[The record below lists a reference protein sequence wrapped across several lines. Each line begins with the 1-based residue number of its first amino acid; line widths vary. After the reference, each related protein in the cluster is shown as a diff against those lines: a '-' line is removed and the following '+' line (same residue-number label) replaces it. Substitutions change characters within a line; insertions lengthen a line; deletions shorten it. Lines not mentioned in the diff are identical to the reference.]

1 MRRRGKGKA
10 ADSSASPSSSSPL
23 SPMPPGTSGRPWW
36 GCSVGEHPGGQ
47 DPLSENGYRSTAPV
61 YAGAE
66 NAVLVIGPPR
76 SGKTSTVVIPTVL
89 DAPAATVSTST
100 KPDVLTA
107 TAAHRGRLGRCFLFD
122 PFETIE
128 RPWFMHEL
136 RWSPV
141 LGCQSFDRAS
151 AVSYALASAARPGSA
166 GTDSAH
172 WVERAQA
179 LLAPLL
185 FAAASRDLDM
195 RSVFRWVLA
204 RDLREPLA
212 IVEASGQ
219 EMAGA
224 TLTGLAVTDEREL
237 SGVFSTAAGLLA
249 AYRSEKVLASTSR
262 PNFDPA
268 AFVAST
274 DSLYICAPA
283 EHQNQLAP
291 LVVALL
297 DQISSAAFA
306 RPSFAAPVV
315 FALDEVANI
324 APLPGLPALASE
336 GGGQGVVTLACLQD
350 LSQARARWGSAADGF
365 FTLFGVK
372 VIFPGIA
379 DQRTLELISAL
390 GGKVEVPTT
399 TVGKYVGEWGRIHA
413 SSSVSTVFLPRYPV
427 DAIARGRP
435 GHGLLINGSH
445 IGEVWLRPWWER
457 TDLRELAL
465 PPDSVREE
473 LLRFAP
479 LD

>member
-1 MRRRGKGKA
+1 
-10 ADSSASPSSSSPL
+10 
-23 SPMPPGTSGRPWW
+23 MPPGTPGRPWW
-36 GCSVGEHPGGQ
+36 GCSVGENPNGQ
-47 DPLSENGYRSTAPV
+47 VPLPENGYRSTTPV

-89 DAPAATVSTST
+89 DAPAAVVSTST
-100 KPDVLTA
+100 KPDVFVRTA
-107 TAAHRGRLGRCFLFD
+107 GHRGRLGRCFLFD

-128 RPWFMHEL
+128 RPWFAHEL

-141 LGCQSFDRAS
+141 LGCESFDRAS
-151 AVSYALASAARPGSA
+151 AVSHALASAARPGSA

-185 FAAASRDLDM
+185 FAAASRGLEM
-195 RSVFRWVLA
+195 KWVLRWVLA

-212 IVEASGQ
+212 IVEGTGH
-219 EMAGA
+219 EMATA
-224 TLTGLAVTDEREL
+224 TLGGLAVTDDREL

-249 AYRSEKVLASTSR
+249 AYRSERVLASTSR
-262 PNFDPA
+262 PNFDPSV
-268 AFVAST
+268 FVRSS

-291 LVVALL
+291 LVVAVL

-306 RPSFAAPVV
+306 RPSNAAPVV

-350 LSQARARWGSAADGF
+350 LSQARARWGTAADGF

-372 VIFPGIA
+372 VIFPGVG
-379 DQRTLELISAL
+379 DQRTLELISAI

-399 TVGKYVGEWGRIHA
+399 TVGQYVGEWGRIRP

-435 GHGLLINGSH
+435 GYGLVINGSH
-445 IGEVWLRPWWER
+445 IGEVSLRPWWER
-457 TDLRELAL
+457 THLRDLAL
-465 PPDSVREE
+465 PPESVSQEQLRQE
-473 LLRFAP
+473 LLRFAQ

>member
-1 MRRRGKGKA
+1 MK
-10 ADSSASPSSSSPL
+10 
-23 SPMPPGTSGRPWW
+23 W
-36 GCSVGEHPGGQ
+36 
-47 DPLSENGYRSTAPV
+47 
-61 YAGAE
+61 
-66 NAVLVIGPPR
+66 
-76 SGKTSTVVIPTVL
+76 
-89 DAPAATVSTST
+89 
-100 KPDVLTA
+100 
-107 TAAHRGRLGRCFLFD
+107 
-122 PFETIE
+122 
-128 RPWFMHEL
+128 
-136 RWSPV
+136 
-141 LGCQSFDRAS
+141 
-151 AVSYALASAARPGSA
+151 
-166 GTDSAH
+166 
-172 WVERAQA
+172 
-179 LLAPLL
+179 
-185 FAAASRDLDM
+185 
-195 RSVFRWVLA
+195 VFRWVLA
-204 RDLREPLA
+204 RDLREPLT
-212 IVEASGQ
+212 IVEGTGH
-219 EMAGA
+219 EMAAA
-224 TLTGLAVTDEREL
+224 TLSGLAVTEEREL

-249 AYRSEKVLASTSR
+249 AYRSEKVLASTSW

-306 RPSFAAPVV
+306 RPRFAAPVV

-350 LSQARARWGSAADGF
+350 LSQARARWGTAADGF

-372 VIFPGIA
+372 VIFPGVA

-390 GGKVEVPTT
+390 GGKVEVPTAT
-399 TVGKYVGEWGRIHA
+399 AGKYVGEWGRIHA

-445 IGEVWLRPWWER
+445 IGEVRLAPWWER
-457 TDLRELAL
+457 TNLRELAL

>member
-1 MRRRGKGKA
+1 VYPNGGDSLPKGG
-10 ADSSASPSSSSPL
+10 SRVI
-23 SPMPPGTSGRPWW
+23 T
-36 GCSVGEHPGGQ
+36 
-47 DPLSENGYRSTAPV
+47 PV

-89 DAPAATVSTST
+89 DAPAAIVSTST
-100 KPDVLTA
+100 KPDVLNY

-122 PFETIE
+122 PFETVE
-128 RPWFMHEL
+128 RPWFIHEL

-151 AVSYALASAARPGSA
+151 AISYALASAARPGSA
-166 GTDSAH
+166 GTDAAH

-185 FAAASRDLDM
+185 FAAVSRGLDM

-212 IVEASGQ
+212 IVEASGH
-219 EMAGA
+219 EMATA
-224 TLTGLAVTDEREL
+224 TLAGLAVTDEREL

-268 AFVAST
+268 AFVRSS

-306 RPSFAAPVV
+306 RPSYAAPVV

-324 APLPGLPALASE
+324 APLPGLPALAAE

-350 LSQARARWGSAADGF
+350 LSQARTRWGSAADGF

-372 VIFPGIA
+372 VIFPGVA

-399 TVGKYVGEWGRIHA
+399 TVGQYVGEWGRIRP

-435 GHGLLINGSH
+435 GYGLVINGSH
-445 IGEVWLRPWWER
+445 IGEVSFRPWWER
-457 TDLRELAL
+457 TYLRDLAL
-465 PPDSVREE
+465 PPESVSQEQLRQE

-479 LD
+479 PD